1 MTSFPVRLCD
11 RAMDLQEQLD
21 LLYQWFQGT
30 FDTNRQCQLEKE
42 LQKTEESTHDWVW
55 TTFFA
60 VDTPNF
66 GTHVLLARQ
75 GFRATGQVYRQ
86 RLYKFQINPEN
97 NCLENQIYKLK
108 DESLFEKAQDDPS
121 VVANLDPNKDAECM
135 EGCSVFWEYLPQEN
149 RFHGSTREGTC
160 QFASKF
166 FPGKTIIATSDIF
179 IGPEELWTLD
189 RGVDTDGNKIYGFK
203 SDEHHKFVRTTAYKG
218 VVKFK
223 GQVQELSLHNQ
234 GGIAYIVVANSN
246 FFVKLEQAVE
256 VDTKVKVLRLSVQGN
271 EEPVGSAVSD
281 HSASLIGMK
290 LPEGIEILLQKG

>member
-1 MTSFPVRLCD
+1 VTSFPVRLCD
-11 RAMDLQEQLD
+11 HAMDLQKQLD
-21 LLYQWFQGT
+21 LLYQLFQGT

-86 RLYKFQINPEN
+86 RLYKFQINPEK
-97 NCLENQIYKLK
+97 NCHENQIYKLK

-160 QFASKF
+160 RFASKF

-234 GGIAYIVVANSN
+234 GGIAYVVVANSN

-256 VDTKVKVLRLSVQGN
+256 VDTSVKVLRLSVQGK

-281 HSASLIGMK
+281 HSASLIGIK
-290 LPEGIEILLQKG
+290 LPEGIEILLQKK